1 MNTLGLIH
9 WLRKVRDARLTHAQR
24 SVALAL
30 ALRARNGETWPAMA
44 TLAADAQCRPT
55 AARGAIRHLE
65 ALGLV
70 RVGWSP
76 GRLANTYRLIMPA
89 DEPEAE
95 QEPAPNPP
103 ASRKVRK
110 PTLRLDDANPSARR
124 RQPSGQP
131 NPEWSKNERKNE
143 SLLSGLRPTGK
154 SQVSLSEVEA
164 LIGHLNAKTGARF
177 EVRAATGKLTSGAEA
192 ARQRITEHG
201 LERMMAVVD
210 AKAAEWLGTEQA
222 KYLRPA
228 TLFRRSKAENYAG
241 QLGLP
246 PPPKGN
252 GARPPGGGQAEPSGA
267 AYRPFSFD

>member
-1 MNTLGLIH
+1 MNTLALIR
-9 WLRKVRDARLTHAQR
+9 WLRKVRDAPLTHTQR

-30 ALRARNGETWPAMA
+30 ALRAREGEAWPAMA

-65 ALGLV
+65 AIGLL

-76 GRLANTYRLIMPA
+76 GRLANTYRLIMPPA

-95 QEPAPNPP
+95 QEPAPNPS
-103 ASRKVRK
+103 ASRKVSK
-110 PTLRLDDANPSARR
+110 PTLRLGDANPSVRR

-131 NPEWSKNERKNE
+131 NPECTKNERKNE

-177 EVRAATGKLTSGAEA
+177 EVRTATGKLTSGAEA
-192 ARQRITEHG
+192 ARQRLAEHG
-201 LERMMAVVD
+201 LERMKAVID
-210 AKAAEWLGTEQA
+210 AKAGEWLGTERA
-222 KYLRPA
+222 VYLRPA
-228 TLFRRSKAENYAG
+228 TLFRKSNCENYAG
-241 QLGLP
+241 QVGIKP
-246 PPPKGN
+246 GN
-252 GARPPGGGQAEPSGA
+252 GARPPDGGPAEPAGA
-267 AYRPFSFD
+267 CYRPFKF